1 MGRAGSSPAPGTERE
16 SSKRG
21 SPVFRFLHR
30 GWSCRERHTTSPL
43 EMGLQH
49 HQANRECH
57 GKRRKREHAGEGE
70 AAKQPLPPRSVL
82 APLLFEQTLFFPS
95 KQSGIVVGQPFDV
108 QTQHQE
114 PNSLVEQVVF
124 A

>member
-1 MGRAGSSPAPGTERE
+1 M
-16 SSKRG
+16 
-21 SPVFRFLHR
+21 
-30 GWSCRERHTTSPL
+30 TTPL

-57 GKRRKREHAGEGE
+57 GKRCKREHAGEGE
-70 AAKQPLPPRSVL
+70 AAKQPLPPGSVL

-95 KQSGIVVGQPFDV
+95 KQSSIVVGQPFDV
-108 QTQHQE
+108 QAQNQE